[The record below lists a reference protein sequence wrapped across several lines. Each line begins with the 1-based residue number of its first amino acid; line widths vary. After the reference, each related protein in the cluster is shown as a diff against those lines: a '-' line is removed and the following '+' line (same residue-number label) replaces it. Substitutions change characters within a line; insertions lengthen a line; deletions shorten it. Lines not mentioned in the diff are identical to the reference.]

1 MEETRITASVA
12 KLDVEIV
19 RKDYPEDNAEVMTI
33 RLTASPSFEAVS
45 RSLVAPLTTAM
56 MFNPLTAW
64 AQMMRAAW
72 APMLSA
78 MAPAMRVAPRPD
90 TPRVAGPANRSEPG
104 GREAGRSS

>member
-1 MEETRITASVA
+1 MEETRITSSVA
-12 KLDVEIV
+12 NLDVEIV

-45 RSLVAPLTTAM
+45 RSLVAPLAATM

-78 MAPAMRVAPRPD
+78 MAPRPQVARSAD
-90 TPRVAGPANRSEPG
+90 TPRVAGPANRSAPG
-104 GREAGRSS
+104 GR